1 MKKHVLGFFVALAS
15 VLAMVGCDVGLGEVV
30 DTQAPTLEIVYPPMA
45 ATVRDKFILYGTW
58 SDDKGVSS
66 VSVKVVNTETKE
78 TVDSL
83 SATVNSDGTWQA
95 ELNEF
100 DSVTGYYKYKDGTYQ
115 VSITAYDGAG
125 HSSGESSRTFD
136 IDNTAPVFIISNPGV
151 VKSDNLEASAYGS
164 VFTIDGTIADDHTI
178 SLMDVAIYD
187 ASGSLVSHETYDSE
201 QIDFFR
207 EEEISTAGGTSVTI
221 AQYADSPSTTANTR
235 YSDVYGTDSSAGTKY
250 YYASVTLTDSA
261 KVYQNPTGSERS
273 AADVKTDSLGNAT
286 SKVYLYDDVYT
297 SLMSAKKGL
306 GLSAADL
313 KNVLN
318 GTVSNDSVLS
328 TLNESAK
335 DTSSSEESRLYFSL
349 NPEANPTYTISGYT
363 FGFGDGD
370 TIQSASNG
378 NTVNVTINSGLDGVK
393 VDPATL
399 KLWMKTCDGSGK
411 PSYKDASAAI
421 SSLVSKVKIAEASA
435 ESDGDAT
442 ITESQIAEI
451 AEDGWTLVYDYYTY
465 NGSSVDVKSIAMTLP
480 SSGIVL
486 NKYYILAATGY
497 DADDVPFSQKTIYGF
512 AGNVSGIAPTIE
524 ILTPENGAFV
534 RADSLE
540 FTGTALVNNDSLH
553 VSKLQATI
561 YAWNGS
567 VAVGDKDGYSVTL
580 TYDATDA
587 KWTSTNSE
595 AFSINGTA
603 WSFVPSKI
611 DGFLD
616 ATADATKYTLSIY
629 GESSSGHSI
638 TMSSMVQLDTTA
650 PVVAITTVT
659 PTVSGADVSDA
670 VKTSNGYAEDNVY
683 INGTVRIM
691 GSIVEQNLASVTY
704 DIWASADFTKELSA
718 SDSILAQM
726 KAATENNPN
735 IPAPYDGNLE
745 ASNSIDV
752 SFMSSMVTQGMIKD
766 GAIKKDTPIKI
777 RVVITAT
784 DEVGNVGTYSSDKY
798 NGGKDFIIY
807 QETDR
812 PKITFGN
819 ADSSVTSESGIDSET
834 NLFGT
839 TSNNKLSF
847 SFEDDDSVAKYEVY
861 LYKSDG
867 TNLAAVNDVYGGANP
882 YSLSPNK
889 TTASLNYLLPE
900 TEGVYQVKVVAYDS
914 GYVGGEAA
922 SFTDAFRKIEVG
934 NFYIAVDSGAPAL
947 SVDSVSAYVSTSDS
961 ITGTVSP
968 STKSFDNG
976 TSISAVFLD
985 FELQELETQPA
996 TLSATKGGTSWTFP
1010 LSALPPNTSKKYI
1023 LKITAEDKYHQK
1035 SSMNVTFSM
1044 DPIAPTIT
1052 EPTSEQTVE
1061 LDESSYV
1068 TLNVVVSDET
1078 GGSGLS
1084 TVGYYLSEDDT
1095 APSSYD
1101 SVSWN
1106 AMNQTNDDWRT
1117 TFDISSEKNEDG
1129 VLYAFFGA
1137 KDNAGN
1143 TQVSTSSIKLTI
1155 DKTAPAITVTG
1166 FDGSEVASNG
1176 SATTKDSTKTFSV
1189 EVADTNLYS
1198 LVSDNSSVTV
1208 GTGSVSGDVTTYP
1221 VTVSW
1226 TDSNGS
1232 VEDSKTV
1239 TFTAKDKNNR
1249 ETNQTVT
1256 VKCDNKAP
1264 VVSIDSTNQY
1274 YTSAPLLSGT
1284 ISDTNLTGTSSDISV
1299 YLVKT
1304 TDSSVVKDGAVTVS
1318 GTSWNAAF
1326 SGVDAGTYGIVIVAA
1341 DTFGNESAYKTD
1353 SVSVP
1358 SSASFSGT
1366 ATALSASEITI
1377 DATAPELS
1385 GSVKVGTAANPTS
1398 SVDSAFYTNGSAD
1411 IYITGKVADENGG
1424 SGIDSDSVWILP
1436 YSKVTSDTAT
1446 TENKATVDSD
1456 GNFAFTIS
1464 HSSITKSGNVYLRVT
1479 DKAGNINDVTLFA
1492 ITYDATKPKI
1502 QSYALSDNTIGFT
1515 AYNSGKDS
1523 SGNAVYY
1530 VNNGTTHTF
1539 TLSGIATDNLGL
1551 ASAVLSINGT
1561 KIKEI
1566 KDEDSLSSYSFDSI
1580 DLSSYSG
1587 DASAKI
1593 TLKDKAG
1600 NTAEQDFTIKL
1611 DTAAPQGSH
1620 ELDSAKQDYT
1630 FRIGSGT
1637 GGKYSAG
1644 TYGNASTIQ
1653 IRGYFNETGSG
1664 TNMIYYKLFSG
1675 SAPTAENAETF
1686 LTSYESEAD
1695 GYFSPLSSEE
1705 TAEVSSSADNKTKPV
1720 KTNFKSNIT
1729 GFQEGKNYL
1738 LLVAVDNVGN
1748 AALDTVTY
1756 EYTDTSSQTV
1766 SVTGCYSI
1774 NVDTTLPS
1782 VESDVSSTIL
1792 TNGVG
1797 DITISGTAADSDAG
1811 IDSVTVKITVGT
1823 ETYSS
1828 SDTDSKITVTTKTV
1842 SGDTDKDLHWTAT
1855 ISKDAFSSVES
1866 GNYTVYATATDK
1878 AGEGNSQTVSV
1889 ANISVD
1895 KVAPTVTL
1903 TKPTTADSSK
1913 TDNTYINGTID
1924 LSGTIKDANTLPDTA
1939 ITGIQV
1945 STDNSSWK
1953 NVSSDSADSANIVM
1967 DSFSFEGNYTFSVSG
1982 FDTTKLDDETEWYI
1996 RAVSVDA
2003 AGNTGY
2009 SDGVK
2014 VKVSQDTDR
2023 PVVKI
2028 TNLSVSSDGS
2038 YILRYGT
2045 DSQITATVTDDDG
2058 IDSVVISG
2066 SPYTG
2071 SESLSGGSVYTASTG
2086 TVTFTPADTAD
2097 GAKTFYVYVK
2107 DSEGKEFYTTYQTV
2121 NSKTDYLNIP
2131 KISVA
2136 NEDIGNDK
2144 EASVFTYVSDS
2155 TSPVVGTVEGL
2166 AYKSDGTTVNGGY
2179 NSETASYT
2187 EYETVGASYVVGGT
2201 ERQKVKFQISASDA
2215 NGIAGMTAELSYK
2228 DSDDNDASKKI
2239 RTSSLTDDAYSGYTE
2254 NGSLVVSADD
2264 STSATWTTDLISL
2277 ADAATGSIKLTVTP
2291 YDKSGLVGNGT
2302 FTFVVDQNGPAVKV
2316 TSPSATEHV
2325 SGSSIPVSG
2334 IATDVGGSSTSTIQ
2348 WGIPK
2353 TSGTIEKWQGELT
2366 ATSSVSAWSFNFDGS
2381 SNASFS
2387 EFIDSSKYK
2396 VSENDDSIWTIPVHF
2411 KATDLLGNETVYEDF
2426 SLLYDPD
2433 ADRPQTTLSYPGEAD
2448 KKSGESY
2455 AILGGTIRA
2464 TGSVEIPDGS
2474 TSVWAVYMQI
2484 SDDDGKFS
2492 TADKTRA
2499 SNAKAVSE
2507 GVVAPTGY
2515 GYTVV
2520 DAAAMEENWREAN
2533 SKDSS
2538 SSLNFHSTDSDKNS
2552 KYRNGWWG
2560 IKVNKNSGSWYFNLN
2575 SSGELNSNVSEKTND
2590 IKVRFCG
2597 VSAEG
2602 KVGRWTEAY
2611 SIHIDSNI
2619 PKYTTAMYKYSGD
2632 ISSVSDLYTGA
2643 TEADSDSGIVTASK
2657 IKPYEADMYLKGQW
2671 YAFAKI
2677 TDESSVKITGVKRG
2691 TTSLTYGSDYF
2702 VYPET
2707 AGNDGENSTGS
2718 DLRVDSRDSASYV
2731 AYVWVKIDPTYTTTQ
2746 TYTITAKDS
2755 DGTPN
2760 YIYPAF
2766 ELNTD
2771 NTAPSLTA
2779 LTDNSDTA
2787 ISMTKLRNSDKGI
2800 SFKTA
2805 ATDTGSGFDKLL
2817 FYFKRTVTNNST
2829 AATTIE
2835 LPLPAGSSGAWTT
2848 GSDAAYVGSLT
2859 ETDSDLSS
2867 EGNELYGVTLS
2878 GTSSSDGSSTTFTA
2892 SSDISSYKFIRKGGV
2907 IKLSGIYYVI
2917 SAVSGNAITVD
2928 SAVSGSPKSAFAAA
2942 AMVLDHVSTAE
2953 NWTWTNGTCNIA
2965 GDEDEDGF
2973 VETIKKSGST
2983 WTCEATIMGNQLDD
2997 GPISLVT
3004 VAFDKAENVTTK
3016 TTNVMIANNTPRL
3029 AKVFL
3034 ATDLNGDK
3042 KYTDNEFGSSKIKN
3056 LNQTY
3061 KFYSALTNG
3070 TEGSASEVVTI
3081 SQSSDEATV
3090 GLTMRDS
3097 LAAAFEFVSGNSFEG
3112 YGSGNGDLYYKLDV
3126 GTSALTEAQA
3136 GSVTAADGKKL
3147 TKLESMSEKFAYVS
3161 DIEIGSTAVSAKSLT
3176 GLVITPE
3183 NITSGTY
3190 GTHDECTS
3198 SEQKVSYIGLTLW
3211 DSTKGTK
3218 PGVGDTVSDK
3228 KITAFGSQSTVVNIP
3243 IYIDLTDDVKPAPT
3257 FADPTA
3263 HTDGGHVEL
3272 SSTLPFGKF
3281 NGTAEYDSDTKVSGK
3296 VVFTGTVSDEKR
3308 ISSIKLTSGKAIN
3321 STLTSAVEVA
3331 SYDTKDGLLKV
3342 TSAASATTG
3351 WTFAINETTAD
3362 EQFSVT
3368 DGHKVTWTL
3377 TLDSSYVADIAAS
3390 DVKFTLTASD
3400 GTNGA
3405 YAEYQVDIVPY
3416 ITGIVRGNKTIS
3428 GGTMNRSNIGRYPV
3442 AEGETLKVSGYN
3454 LGTSGSWTV
3463 GKNNAT
3469 TSYTGTKADDG
3480 TYSFTM
3486 TVPARSGNLSVKVN
3500 GISSLNNDND
3510 NTQTNNQESFKMS
3523 GTSTS
3528 YSASDNRYLSVWNL
3542 GNYFNNT
3549 SDGAELQQ
3557 PVMTADK
3564 NGNLYASWAAQSN
3577 SNIMI
3582 NKGLGGISS
3591 AVFRCYD
3598 QPSIYT
3604 GFAFDQKGTSGG
3616 ANITFI
3622 PEHQGSGGTFGRNGM
3637 SSTHIVG
3644 GCGSINLPS
3653 DFMTNS
3659 TSYSGYKATVEG
3671 NPTFNLDSSGNTSS
3685 YYSLE
3690 SYDTTRRLGSF
3701 ENPHSAR
3708 YGDYLHNIWY
3718 DNVSEGLKYSVVD
3731 ISDKSKFDYNAGA
3744 INGWVVL
3751 DGGYTG
3757 QDRLHTFTQSNTVSG
3772 VTAGTKYKDVVNV
3785 YNNVLASFDYM
3796 HSAVSL
3802 KADIGNTSDRTYRN
3816 SAVYSTEIF
3825 IRSANI
3831 TAANDVQ
3838 TTGFKY
3844 TNAAFSGTTL
3854 TPAVGDTIA
3863 LMYNAN
3869 GDYKIELRKVASYYT
3884 SGYIAL
3890 DSAVDWLTSA
3900 NAANITATVYK
3911 GDMNVVGGNAVENIN
3926 NFTAA
3931 ADQSSSAGSS
3941 AAIDVTTDG
3950 HPVVA
3955 YYDATNSQLRL
3966 ACASAVNPSLAS
3978 QWTRVVPGVSC
3989 SGEVSLKV
3997 DGANNVHIMYNNE
4010 DGQMCYLFGEY
4021 SSVGSYTWSDEEVV
4035 DENGSL
4041 SYGSISVIYDGSS
4054 YVPAMTY
4061 LNKANTA
4068 NGVKYAY
4075 RTVAP
4080 AGDTVHEN
4088 RWDFMIIPAL
4098 GNGHYAL
4105 KENKI
4110 SLESSNNWTSTSATV
4125 LQNQLDTTQPKTA
4138 TPATVDSVI
4147 AYKTSKAYETAYLKK
4162 E

>member
-1 MKKHVLGFFVALAS
+1 MKKHVLGFFAALAS
-15 VLAMVGCDVGLGEVV
+15 VVAMAGCDVGLGEVV
-30 DTQAPTLEIVYPPMA
+30 DTQSPTLEIVYPPMA

-83 SATVNSDGTWQA
+83 SATVNSDKTWQVS
-95 ELNEF
+95 LNES
-100 DSVTGYYKYKDGTYQ
+100 DSETGYYKYKDGSYQ
-115 VSITAYDGAG
+115 ISVTAYDGAG

-136 IDNTAPVFIISNPGV
+136 IDNTAPVFVISNPGV

-164 VFTIDGTIADDHTI
+164 VFTIDGTIADDHPI

-187 ASGSLVSHETYDSE
+187 QSGSLVSHETYDSE

-261 KVYQNPTGSERS
+261 QIYQNPTGSERS

-313 KNVLN
+313 KNILN
-318 GTVSNDSVLS
+318 GTVSNDSALS
-328 TLNESAK
+328 ALNESVK
-335 DTSSSEESRLYFSL
+335 DTASSEDSRLYFSL

-363 FGFGDGD
+363 FGFGDGE
-370 TIQSASNG
+370 TVQSASNG

-393 VDPATL
+393 VDPSTL
-399 KLWMKTCDGSGK
+399 KLWMYTCDGSGK
-411 PSYKDASAAI
+411 PTEADVSEKI
-421 SSLVSKVKIAEASA
+421 SNLASKVKLLETNAS
-435 ESDGDAT
+435 SDGEET

-451 AEDGWTLVYDYYTY
+451 EETGWTLVYDYYAY
-465 NGSSVDVKSIAMTLP
+465 NGSTVDVKSIAMTLP

-534 RADSLE
+534 SADSLE

-553 VSKLQATI
+553 VSKLKATI
-561 YAWNGS
+561 SAWNGS
-567 VAVGDKDGYSVTL
+567 IAVGDEDGYAVTL
-580 TYDATDA
+580 TYDATEA

-629 GESSSGHSI
+629 GESSSGHNI

-650 PVVAITTVT
+650 PVVSITTVT
-659 PTVSGADVSDA
+659 PTVSGSDVSDV
-670 VKTSNGYAEDNVY
+670 VKASNGYDESNVY

-704 DIWASADFTKELSA
+704 DIWASTDLTKELTV

-735 IPAPYDGNLE
+735 IPAAYDGNLE
-745 ASNSIDV
+745 TSNSIDV

-766 GAIKKDTPIKI
+766 GPITEDTPIKI

-784 DEVGNVGTYSSDKY
+784 DEVGNTGTYSSDEY
-798 NGGKDFIIY
+798 NDGKDFIIY

-812 PKITFGN
+812 PKIEFGN
-819 ADSSVTSESGIDSET
+819 ADDTVSDESGIKDGT

-839 TSNNKLSF
+839 SGKLTVNLS
-847 SFEDDDSVAKYEVY
+847 DDDGVQNYRITLTDSSGNIVSGSGETSSLAKSSTSYT
-861 LYKSDG
+861 K
-867 TNLAAVNDVYGGANP
+867 
-882 YSLSPNK
+882 
-889 TTASLNYLLPE
+889 NYALPE
-900 TEGVYQVKVVAYDS
+900 TEGVYTVSVSAWDENTTAGTEKADS
-914 GYVGGEAA
+914 YGAEDSAT
-922 SFTDAFRKIEVG
+922 FF
-934 NFYIAVDSGAPAL
+934 IAVDSGAPTL
-947 SVDSVSAYVSTSDS
+947 SVDSVAAYVSTSDS
-961 ITGTVSP
+961 ITGTVS
-968 STKSFDNG
+968 KNNG
-976 TSISAVFLD
+976 TEISAVFFDSNFNKLSLPMQTTTPTD
-985 FELQELETQPA
+985 EL
-996 TLSATKGGTSWTFP
+996 SWSIP
-1010 LSALPPNTSKKYI
+1010 LSGLPENASGKYI
-1023 LKITAEDKYHQK
+1023 LKITATDKYQQK
-1035 SSMNVTFSM
+1035 SSTNVTFSM
-1044 DPIAPTIT
+1044 DPNKPTIT
-1052 EPTSEQTVE
+1052 EPTSEQTVK

-1068 TLNVVVSDET
+1068 TLNVVVNDDD
-1078 GGSGLS
+1078 GGSGLF
-1084 TVGYYLSEDDT
+1084 TVGYYLSEDNT
-1095 APSSYD
+1095 APSTYD
-1101 SVSWN
+1101 SVTSWT
-1106 AMNQTNDDWRT
+1106 AMNKTNEDWRT
-1117 TFDISSEKNEDG
+1117 TLDISSVKNEDG

-1166 FDGSEVASNG
+1166 FDGNAVSANG
-1176 SATTKDSTKTFSV
+1176 TSKTTSGNSFSV
-1189 EVADTNLYS
+1189 TVADTNVAS
-1198 LVSDNSSVTV
+1198 LSSSNSNVSVGSESEVT
-1208 GTGSVSGDVTTYP
+1208 GGKTYP

-1226 TDSNGS
+1226 SSTDGKI
-1232 VEDSKTV
+1232 EDSQDV
-1239 TFTAKDKNNR
+1239 TFTATDANGR
-1249 ETNQTVT
+1249 TAAYTVT
-1256 VKCDNKAP
+1256 LSCDN
-1264 VVSIDSTNQY
+1264 
-1274 YTSAPLLSGT
+1274 SAPMVTLNNYDEYASSSVELTGT
-1284 ISDTNLTGTSSDISV
+1284 VSDTNFTKTSSNFKV
-1299 YLVKT
+1299 YLLPA
-1304 TDSSVVKDGAVTVS
+1304 DSAKATKSGIVTFGDS
-1318 GTSWNAAF
+1318 DTSWSATF
-1326 SGVDAGTYGIVIVAA
+1326 TGLEETSYDIVVVAK
-1341 DTFGNESAYKTD
+1341 DSFGNSSAYRTG

-1358 SSASFSGT
+1358 DDAGFTGEALAFTGSAFNV
-1366 ATALSASEITI
+1366 
-1377 DATAPELS
+1377 DVNAPELTEN
-1385 GSVKVGTAANPTS
+1385 SVTIGTS
-1398 SVDSAFYTNGSAD
+1398 SENASQTENFYYNGGSDS
-1411 IYITGKVADENGG
+1411 IYISGPATDLA
-1424 SGIDSDSVWILP
+1424 SGIDSVVILP
-1436 YSKVTSDTAT
+1436 YSKTAT
-1446 TENKATVDSD
+1446 DEITATYDSTS
-1456 GNFAFTIS
+1456 GTFTATIAKS
-1464 HSSITKSGNVYLRVT
+1464 KITKSGTIYAKIT
-1479 DKAGNINDVTLFA
+1479 DKAGNSNEVNLA
-1492 ITYDATKPKI
+1492 ALTYDATAPKI
-1502 QSYALSDNTIGFT
+1502 QSYALSDNTSGFT

-1530 VNNGTTHTF
+1530 VNNGYVNNSTGHKF

-1551 ASAVLSINGT
+1551 ASAVLSINDS
-1561 KIKEI
+1561 KIDEI
-1566 KDEDSLSSYSFDSI
+1566 TDEDSLSSYSFTEI
-1580 DLSSYSG
+1580 DLTSLTG
-1587 DASAKI
+1587 DATAKI
-1593 TLKDKAG
+1593 TLTDKAG
-1600 NTAEQDFTIKL
+1600 NTAKQSFTIKL

-1620 ELDSAKQDYT
+1620 DTDSANQDYI

-1705 TAEVSSSADNKTKPV
+1705 SAEVSSSVDSTTKTV
-1720 KTNFKSNIT
+1720 KTNFKSNIS

-1748 AALDTVTY
+1748 ADLDKVVY
-1756 EYTDTSSQTV
+1756 SYTDESGTEV
-1766 SVTGCYSI
+1766 PVAGCYSI

-1792 TNGVG
+1792 TNGNG

-1811 IDSVTVKITVGT
+1811 IDSVTVKITAGT
-1823 ETYSS
+1823 ATYSS
-1828 SDTDSKITVTTKTV
+1828 ADTDSNITVTTKTA
-1842 SGDTDKDLHWTAT
+1842 SSDTDNDLHWTAT

-1866 GNYTVYATATDK
+1866 GNFTVYATATDK

-1913 TDNTYINGTID
+1913 TDNTYINGTIG

-1953 NVSSDSADSANIVM
+1953 YVSSDSADSESIVM
-1967 DSFSFEGNYTFSVSG
+1967 DSFSFEGNYTFTVSG
-1982 FDTTKLDDETEWYI
+1982 FDTTKLDDETEYYI
-1996 RAVSVDA
+1996 RAVAVDA

-2038 YILRYGT
+2038 YILKYGT

-2066 SPYTG
+2066 SEYTG
-2071 SESLSGGSVYTASTG
+2071 SETVSGERVYTASTG

-2097 GAKTFYVYVK
+2097 GTKTFYVYVK

-2136 NEDIGNDK
+2136 NEDIGNEK
-2144 EASVFTYVSDS
+2144 EAAVFTYVSDS

-2166 AYKSDGTTVNGGY
+2166 AYKSDGTTKNGGY

-2201 ERQKVKFQISASDA
+2201 ERQNVVLKISASDK

-2228 DSDDNDASKKI
+2228 DSDGKDVSKKI
-2239 RTSSLTDDAYSGYTE
+2239 RTSSLTDSAYSEYTE
-2254 NGSLVVSADD
+2254 NGSLVVFADD
-2264 STSATWTTDLISL
+2264 STSATWTWTTTDLISL
-2277 ADAATGSIKLTVTP
+2277 AAAATGSITLTVTP

-2302 FTFVVDQNGPAVKV
+2302 FTFVADQSGPTVKV
-2316 TSPSATEHV
+2316 TSPSSTEHV
-2325 SGSSIPVSG
+2325 SGSSILVSG

-2348 WGIPK
+2348 WGIPNA
-2353 TSGTIEKWQGELT
+2353 SGKIEKWQGELT

-2387 EFIDSSKYK
+2387 EFLDSSKYK
-2396 VSENDDSIWTIPVHF
+2396 VSESDDSIWTIPVYF
-2411 KATDLLGNETVYEDF
+2411 KASDLLGNETVYDGF

-2448 KKSGESY
+2448 KKSGENY

-2484 SDDDGKFS
+2484 SDDNGEFG

-2499 SNAKAVSE
+2499 SNAKAVSDGE
-2507 GVVAPTGY
+2507 VAPTGY
-2515 GYTVV
+2515 GYEVV
-2520 DAAAMEENWREAN
+2520 DADSMEAN
-2533 SKDSS
+2533 WQTANSNTG
-2538 SSLNFHSTDSDKNS
+2538 SLNFHSTDSS
-2552 KYRNGWWG
+2552 KDSSYRSSWWG
-2560 IKVNKNSGSWYFNLN
+2560 IKVTKNSGSWYVNLN
-2575 SSGELNSNVSEKTND
+2575 SLGELNSNVSGSTNN

-2602 KVGRWTEAY
+2602 KVGHWTEPY
-2611 SIHIDSNI
+2611 SIHIDSNV
-2619 PKYTTAMYKYSGD
+2619 PKYTTAMYKYSGG
-2632 ISSVSDLYTGA
+2632 ITSVSNLYTEG
-2643 TEADSDSGIVTASK
+2643 TYTDSDSGIVTASK
-2657 IKPYEADMYLKGQW
+2657 IKSYEADMYLKGQW

-2691 TTSLTYGSDYF
+2691 TTSLTYGTDYF
-2702 VYPET
+2702 VYPEV

-2718 DLRVDSRDSASYV
+2718 DLRVDSSDSASYV
-2731 AYVWVKIDPTYTTTQ
+2731 AYVWVKIDPSYTTTQ

-2779 LTDNSDTA
+2779 LTDASDTA
-2787 ISMTKLRNSDKGI
+2787 ISMTKLRNSDHGI

-2817 FYFKRTVTNNST
+2817 FYFKRTITNNST

-2859 ETDSDLSS
+2859 KTDSDLSS

-2892 SSDISSYKFIRKGGV
+2892 DSDISAYKFIRKGGV

-2917 SAVSGNAITVD
+2917 SDVSGNAITVD
-2928 SAVSGSPKSAFAAA
+2928 SAVSGSPTSAFAAA

-2983 WTCEATIMGNQLDD
+2983 WTCEATIMGNQLED

-3004 VAFDKAENVTTK
+3004 VAFDKAENVTTT

-3034 ATDLNGDK
+3034 ATDLNGDG

-3097 LAAAFEFVSGNSFEG
+3097 LAAAFEFVSGDTFEG

-3126 GTSALTEAQA
+3126 GTEKLDEAQE
-3136 GSVTAADGKKL
+3136 GSVSATDGKKL
-3147 TKLESMSEKFAYVS
+3147 TKLDSMSEKFASVS
-3161 DIEIGSTAVSAKSLT
+3161 DIEIGSTAVSAKNLT

-3183 NITSGTY
+3183 NITSKTY

-3211 DSTKGTK
+3211 DSTKGTT

-3243 IYIDLTDDVKPAPT
+3243 IYIDLTDDVDPKPT

-3263 HTDGGHVEL
+3263 HADGGHVEL
-3272 SSTLPFGKF
+3272 SGTLPSGTF

-3331 SYDTKDGLLKV
+3331 SYDTTNGLLKV
-3342 TSAASATTG
+3342 TDAASKTDG

-3362 EQFSVT
+3362 AQFSVT
-3368 DGHKVTWTL
+3368 DGHKVTWKL
-3377 TLDSSYVADIAAS
+3377 TLDSSYVENVAAS
-3390 DVKFTLTASD
+3390 NVKFTLTASD

-3405 YAEYQVDIVPY
+3405 DAECRVDIVPY
-3416 ITGIVRGNKTIS
+3416 ITGIVRGNTTIS

-3463 GKNNAT
+3463 GTNNTT

-3480 TYSFTM
+3480 TYSFSM
-3486 TVPARSGNLSVKVN
+3486 IVPARSGNLSVNVN
-3500 GISSLNNDND
+3500 SISSLNNDND
-3510 NTQTNNQESFKMS
+3510 NTQENNKESFKMS

-3598 QPSIYT
+3598 QPSVYT

-3644 GCGSINLPS
+3644 GSGSINLPS

-3690 SYDTTRRLGSF
+3690 SYDVNRRLGSF
-3701 ENPHSAR
+3701 ENPQSAR
-3708 YGDYLHNIWY
+3708 FGNYLHNVWY
-3718 DNVSEGLKYSVVD
+3718 DNVTEGLKYSVVD

-3772 VTAGTKYKDVVNV
+3772 VTAGKTYKDVEKV

-3802 KADIGNTSDRTYRN
+3802 AADIGNTSNRTYRN

-3854 TPAVGDTIA
+3854 TPAEGDTIA

-3869 GDYKIELRKVASYYT
+3869 GDYKIELRKVATYYT

-3890 DSAVDWLTSA
+3890 DSAVDWLTSD

-3931 ADQSSSAGSS
+3931 ANQSSSAGSS

-3950 HPVVA
+3950 YPVVA

-3978 QWTRVVPGVSC
+3978 QWMRVVPGVSC

-4010 DGQMCYLFGEY
+4010 DGQMCYLFGKY
-4021 SSVGSYTWSDEEVV
+4021 SAVGSYTWSDEEVV

-4041 SYGSISVIYDGSS
+4041 SYGSISVVYDGSS

-4080 AGDTVHEN
+4080 AAADASSGG
-4088 RWDFMIIPAL
+4088 WDFMIIPAL

-4125 LQNQLDTTQPKTA
+4125 LQNQLDTTQPSTA